1 VPILSREILVT
12 FGLEYGKRW
21 DMRSLQMLFV
31 KGDVFYDLLEAS
43 AQEAYASVQSL
54 LKIIRQP
61 GQVPSIEEF
70 VKARRK
76 EKQITTQITEELCK
90 RFVTPF
96 DREDIEALSMAL
108 YKIPKTVEKFAERLI
123 IGADLLKGVDFS
135 RHVALLQE
143 ATDTV
148 LAMVK
153 ALRARSPRLDYIR
166 EQNARLQQIERDA
179 DNLMTELMREL
190 YSGKF
195 EPLQALLLRD
205 LYELLEKVIDRCR
218 DASNVILHV
227 MLKNA

>member
-1 VPILSREILVT
+1 MT
-12 FGLEYGKRW
+12 FGFGYGKRCV
-21 DMRSLQMLFV
+21 MRSLQMLFV

-43 AQEAYASVQSL
+43 AEEAHTSVQSL
-54 LKIIRQP
+54 LKIMREP
-61 GQVPSIEEF
+61 GQVPSLDEF
-70 VKARRK
+70 IRSRRK
-76 EKQITTQITEELCK
+76 EKQITRQITEELCK

-96 DREDIEALSMAL
+96 DREDIEALSTAL

-123 IGADLLKGVDFS
+123 IGADLVKGVDFS

-153 ALRARSPRLDYIR
+153 TLRERTPKLDYIR
-166 EQNARLQQIERDA
+166 EQNARLQQVERDA

-190 YSGKF
+190 YGGKF

>member
-1 VPILSREILVT
+1 MT
-12 FGLEYGKRW
+12 FWPGCGKRCR
-21 DMRSLQMLFV
+21 MRSLQMLFV

-43 AQEAYASVQSL
+43 AQEAHASVQSL
-54 LKIIRQP
+54 LKIIREP
-61 GQVPSIEEF
+61 GQVPSLDEF
-70 VKARRK
+70 VQARRK
-76 EKQITTQITEELCK
+76 EKQITKQITEELCK

-96 DREDIEALSMAL
+96 DREDIEALSAAL

-123 IGADLLKGVDFS
+123 IGAHLIKGVDFS

-153 ALRARSPRLDYIR
+153 ALRARTPQLEYIR
-166 EQNARLQQIERDA
+166 DQNARLQQIERDA
-179 DNLMTELMREL
+179 DNLMTELLREL
-190 YSGKF
+190 YSGKY